1 MKTPVI
7 LIIFNRPDVT
17 EKSFAAIRQAQPAQ
31 LLVIADGPRPR
42 RPDDA
47 EKCAAARAIIDRV
60 DWDCQ
65 VLKNFADTNMGCGI
79 RVSSGL
85 TWAFDLV
92 EEAIVLEDD
101 CLPHP
106 TFFQFCEEMLERYR
120 DDRRIMHISGNNF
133 WSGKYPQRESYLF
146 SKNTLSWGWAT
157 WRRAWQHYDFKLT
170 KWWEMTPEQQAD
182 LLADQLGSQRAASIW
197 QRIFGQLRDGSLDTW
212 DYQWTLTCWLQSG
225 LCVQPHVNLVSNVG
239 FGADATHTFSADND
253 SADCPQLS
261 VPSAAM
267 NFPLIHPPLVIRDL
281 RVERFIQENL
291 HDYAPKFAKR
301 VKSKLRKIFKR

>member
-31 LLVIADGPRPR
+31 LLVIADGPRPH

-120 DDRRIMHISGNNF
+120 
-133 WSGKYPQRESYLF
+133 
-146 SKNTLSWGWAT
+146 
-157 WRRAWQHYDFKLT
+157 
-170 KWWEMTPEQQAD
+170 
-182 LLADQLGSQRAASIW
+182 
-197 QRIFGQLRDGSLDTW
+197 
-212 DYQWTLTCWLQSG
+212 
-225 LCVQPHVNLVSNVG
+225 
-239 FGADATHTFSADND
+239 
-253 SADCPQLS
+253 
-261 VPSAAM
+261 
-267 NFPLIHPPLVIRDL
+267 
-281 RVERFIQENL
+281 
-291 HDYAPKFAKR
+291 
-301 VKSKLRKIFKR
+301 